1 MNRTHADI
9 DRSAPI
15 IAEALTSGFPP
26 DFVPLRAERATMR
39 RGPQNYEGWAME
51 RKGLR
56 GRLNGVRT
64 NQQSERSSKQSRDT
78 INLAFEAHGVRSIG
92 AKSRSEW
99 LPDKSQQAQ
108 CAHDNHQT
116 DNPHR
121 DTVAHTLKGA
131 PKPGFAR
138 KIIPGVL
145 AARLSTLAPHST
157 RLPAPTGTDNG
168 SIGEINRLSVVLERH
183 L

>member
-1 MNRTHADI
+1 VNRTHADI

-116 DNPHR
+116 DDPHR
-121 DTVAHTLKGA
+121 DTIAHTVKRPA
-131 PKPGFAR
+131 KSSFAR
-138 KIIPGVL
+138 KVIPRVL
-145 AARLSTLAPHST
+145 LARLSPMSPHTIS
-157 RLPAPTGTDNG
+157 LPAPSGIDNG
-168 SIGEINRLSVVLERH
+168 SFGGD
-183 L
+183 